1 MSVLLG
7 ILSVIG
13 GGGVSYGLTWRRENR
28 RTEDAYRTPQ
38 REAIAGILS
47 AGYELQLA
55 VQAVSEMH
63 ELVTGW
69 QQGTV
74 SQETAD
80 TAVDNIGDQ
89 AQRAVLGVA
98 TAFNVGRITIVDAE
112 GYEAM
117 GRAFNE
123 FVNVQDALG
132 KIGPPTATNMGGH
145 VEELRAR
152 TRKLNEDIF
161 ALVKAGQ
168 DNLSPVQTWRNKR
181 KRAEVK
187 KRLEAEYFKYPAEF
201 G

>member
-7 ILSVIG
+7 ILSVVG
-13 GGGVSYGLTWRRENR
+13 GGCVSYGLTWRRENR
-28 RTEDAYRTPQ
+28 RTSDAYRAPQ

-74 SQETAD
+74 SQETAN
-80 TAVDNIGDQ
+80 TALDDLGDR
-89 AQRAVLGVA
+89 AHRAVLGVG

-112 GYEAM
+112 SYEAM

-123 FVNVQDALG
+123 FANVQDALG
-132 KIGPPTATNMGGH
+132 KIGSPTAANMGGH

-187 KRLEAEYFKYPAEF
+187 KRLEATYFKYPAEF